1 MEKLSSTLYS
11 SISNAI
17 EQFAEQ
23 LSTELSVNKNT
34 VLEIWNKGVESSIQV
49 NDAKKTAVKK
59 TAGRKKDETS
69 QKCEYVYVKGK
80 NPGSKCGSKVS
91 EESKSGKF
99 CKKHISHEGKDENEE
114 SQDVQ
119 ENKTQK
125 STVKKPNN
133 TVKKETKKDTGIKKE
148 SKKEAKELETD
159 AVKQLQQDVPVYK
172 VKLNKWRNYEHEGT
186 GLLFDRKSEEV
197 YGRQLPDGST
207 APLTTDDITTCKR
220 LGVAFRV
227 PERLISENEEKDE
240 IEEEE
245 IIEEEEEVLTDE
257 DDA

>member
-11 SISNAI
+11 SISSAI

-23 LSTELSVNKNT
+23 LSTELNVDKNAI
-34 VLEIWNKGVESSIQV
+34 LEIWNKGVESTIQV
-49 NDAKKTAVKK
+49 NDTKKAIKK

-69 QKCEYVYVKGK
+69 KKCEYVYVKGK
-80 NPGSKCGSKVS
+80 NPGSVCGSKVC
-91 EESKSGKF
+91 EESKTGKF
-99 CKKHISHEGKDENEE
+99 CKKHISHEGKNENENE
-114 SQDVQ
+114 DPQ

-125 STVKKPNN
+125 STIKKPN
-133 TVKKETKKDTGIKKE
+133 TVKKETKKETGTKKETKKE
-148 SKKEAKELETD
+148 SKELETD
-159 AVKQLQQDVPVYK
+159 AVKQLQQDVPVFK

-197 YGRQLPDGST
+197 YGRQLPDGT
-207 APLTTDDITTCKR
+207 IGPLTTDDITTCKR
-220 LGVAFRV
+220 LGIAFKL

-245 IIEEEEEVLTDE
+245 EIIEEDEEVLTDE